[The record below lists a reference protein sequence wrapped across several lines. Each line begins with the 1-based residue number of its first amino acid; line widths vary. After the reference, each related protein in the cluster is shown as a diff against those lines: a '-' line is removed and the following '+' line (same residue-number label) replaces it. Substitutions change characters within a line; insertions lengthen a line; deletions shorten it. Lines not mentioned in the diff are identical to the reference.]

1 MAATDG
7 RGVDLVLNSLSGEL
21 LHLSWKCV
29 AEFGKMLEIGKRDLV
44 GHAALGM
51 SLFDANRQFCGI
63 DMSRMAVQRPEAYQ
77 RALGDAKLDFFVLF
91 SSLSYVVGQIGQ
103 ANYAAANAFLAAFAQ
118 YRHSL
123 GAPASVV
130 DIGIM
135 EDVGYVCE
143 NPAILEQF
151 RALSYHTLK
160 ERDLL
165 DSLALLMDRQT
176 SSPPSPAGYVNPAE
190 LVIGLRSTKPLS
202 DEHNRAIWKRDVR
215 MALAHLADN
224 NTKAAGANGKKAS
237 GNDLATF
244 VAAVAADP
252 SVLDVPAN
260 QEFLTRSIGTR
271 LYSFMF
277 QPEED
282 LDFNKTLK
290 ALGIDSLVA
299 IEIRNWWRQALGFD
313 ISVLEIMG
321 AGSISMLGKLAAEG
335 LRAHHAA
342 HDA

>member
-1 MAATDG
+1 MSPKIDG
-7 RGVDLVLNSLSGEL
+7 AWNI
-21 LHLSWKCV
+21 H
-29 AEFGKMLEIGKRDLV
+29 
-44 GHAALGM
+44 
-51 SLFDANRQFCGI
+51 
-63 DMSRMAVQRPEAYQ
+63 

-103 ANYAAANAFLAAFAQ
+103 ANYAAANAYLAAFAQ

-165 DSLALLMDRQT
+165 DSLALLMARQT
-176 SSPPSPAGYVNPAE
+176 SSPPSSAGYVNPAE

-202 DEHNRAIWKRDVR
+202 DEHNRALWKRDMR
-215 MALAHLADN
+215 MALAHLEDNNN
-224 NTKAAGANGKKAS
+224 NTKAAAANGKKAS
-237 GNDLATF
+237 GNNDLATL

-252 SVLDVPAN
+252 SLLDVPAN

-282 LDFNKTLK
+282 LDVNMTLK

-321 AGSISMLGKLAAEG
+321 AGSISMLGKLAADG
-335 LRAHHAA
+335 LRGHSAT